1 MTRLTKKEIVESVP
15 QKGFFGHPK
24 GLFTLFFTEFW
35 ERFSYY
41 GMRAILV
48 FYMYYEV
55 SQGGLG
61 LSQPLALS
69 IMSIYGSL
77 VYMSG
82 IIGGW
87 LADRVFGTSKAVFYG
102 GIFIM
107 LGHIALAIPGNVA
120 MFFVSMVLIVIGTG
134 LLKPNVSSVVGD
146 IYAEGDNRRDA
157 GFSIF
162 YMGINMGG
170 FLSPLIS
177 GELMK
182 TNFHLGFGVA
192 AVGMF
197 AGLVIF
203 IATKKKNLGLAG
215 TQVQNPLAPEEK
227 KLMFSMS
234 LVATT
239 LLIILIVGSFLNTNL
254 HIGFSVTAVAI
265 LIGLITFI
273 IVTKKKLFS
282 IFSILAVILAA
293 FTALVLP
300 KGWLTFDSFIAI
312 VGILGFLIP
321 TIYFI
326 RMYRSPKTNDV
337 ERSRII
343 AYIPL
348 FLASVMFWA
357 IQEQGSTILA
367 LYADKRTDLNFM
379 GIQISPA
386 WFQSF
391 NPLFI
396 IVFAP
401 VFAWLWVRLGNR
413 QPSIP
418 QKFSFGLLF
427 AGLSFIVIL
436 LPGYFGGTE
445 ALVNPLWLVLS
456 IFLVVLGE
464 LCLSPVGLSAT
475 TKLAPAAF
483 SAQTMSLWFL
493 SNAAAQALNAQLVK
507 FYSPAT
513 EMLYFGIIGGTA
525 IVLSVL
531 LFTISPIIQRFMKG
545 VR

>member
-1 MTRLTKKEIVESVP
+1 MSKLTKQQIVDSVP

-55 SQGGLG
+55 TNGGLG
-61 LSQPLALS
+61 LDKTVALS

-87 LADRVFGTSKAVFYG
+87 LADRIFGTSKAVFYG

-107 LGHIALAIPGNVA
+107 FGHLVLAIPGNIT
-120 MFFVSMVLIVIGTG
+120 MFFISMVLIVIGTG

-146 IYAEGDNRRDA
+146 IYSETDNRRDA

-170 FLSPLIS
+170 FIAPLIVGS
-177 GELMK
+177 LMK
-182 TNFHLGFGVA
+182 TSFHLGFGVA
-192 AVGMF
+192 AIGMF
-197 AGLVIF
+197 FGLVMF
-203 IATKKKNLGLAG
+203 VVTKKKNLGLAG
-215 TQVQNPLAPEEK
+215 TQVANPLAPGEK
-227 KLMFSMS
+227 KRVYSTFAIS
-234 LVATT
+234 A
-239 LLIILIVGSFLNTNL
+239 IV
-254 HIGFSVTAVAI
+254 
-265 LIGLITFI
+265 
-273 IVTKKKLFS
+273 
-282 IFSILAVILAA
+282 LAA
-293 FTALVLP
+293 LIAISIPL
-300 KGWLTFDSFIAI
+300 GWLTFNSFIAI

-321 TIYFI
+321 TAYFI
-326 RMYRSPKTNDV
+326 VMYRSPKTNDV

-343 AYIPL
+343 AFIPL

-357 IQEQGSTILA
+357 IAEQGSTILA
-367 LYADKRTDLNFM
+367 LYADTRTNLNIM
-379 GIQISPA
+379 GFQISPA
-386 WFQSF
+386 LFQSF

-396 IVFAP
+396 ITLAP
-401 VFAWLWVRLGNR
+401 FFAWLWVRLGDR

-418 QKFSFGLLF
+418 QKFSLGLLF

-436 LPGYFGGTE
+436 LPGYLGGSD
-445 ALVNPLWLVLS
+445 ALVSPLWLILS
-456 IFLVVLGE
+456 IFMVVLGE

-493 SNAAAQALNAQLVK
+493 SNAAAQGLNAQLVRL
-507 FYSPAT
+507 YSPET

-525 IVLSVL
+525 IALSVL
-531 LFTISPIIQRFMKG
+531 LYFISPIIQRYMKG